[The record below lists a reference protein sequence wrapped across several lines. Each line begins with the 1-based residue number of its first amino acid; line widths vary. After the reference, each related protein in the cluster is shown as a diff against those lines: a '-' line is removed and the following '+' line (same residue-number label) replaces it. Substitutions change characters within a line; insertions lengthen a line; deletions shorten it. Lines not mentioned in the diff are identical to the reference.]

1 MNAHHTLHPRSG
13 ATPTPGKGI
22 KVAKGNS
29 FTLDSKPAP
38 HALALVHTKDEP
50 RIDSRV
56 LAVRLKKKRHQD
68 LFELVKRYEVQ
79 LLTLGKLLF
88 QTGAS
93 TGSRTG
99 QGERFA
105 LLNEDQAYFVL
116 TLSRNTPTVVA
127 LKLQLVKA
135 FSAARRNAHLRQ
147 AEYLPEYH
155 ALHDHV
161 AELARGSANQQHI
174 HANFS
179 RLVNKVAGIE
189 AGQRSRAPMAILA
202 TVCSVAARAMAD
214 ATDHRDGYQRAKAA
228 LMALAGLLPMA
239 QSIRSLDTTKVAA

>member
-1 MNAHHTLHPRSG
+1 VQSR
-13 ATPTPGKGI
+13 
-22 KVAKGNS
+22 
-29 FTLDSKPAP
+29 
-38 HALALVHTKDEP
+38 DEP

-56 LAVRLKKKRHQD
+56 LAYNLRGKHKSL
-68 LFELVKRYEVQ
+68 LELVRNYKTDFEA
-79 LLTLGKLLF
+79 LGKVPF
-88 QTGAS
+88 QTEALPS
-93 TGSRTG
+93 G
-99 QGERFA
+99 QSEKFVP
-105 LLNEDQAYFVL
+105 LTEDQAYLLL
-116 TLSRNTPTVVA
+116 TYTRNTARTRS

-155 ALHDHV
+155 ALHDQV
-161 AELARGSANQQHI
+161 AELARGSANQQRI

>member
-1 MNAHHTLHPRSG
+1 LTDHHQPHPTNGS
-13 ATPTPGKGI
+13 TPTPGKGI
-22 KVAKGNS
+22 EVAKGN
-29 FTLDSKPAP
+29 TSKVNSKSAP
-38 HALALVHTKDEP
+38 HALALVQSKDEP
-50 RIDSRV
+50 RIDSRL

-116 TLSRNTPTVVA
+116 TLSRNTHTVLG

-135 FSAARRNAHLRQ
+135 FSEARKNAQLRQ
-147 AEYLPEYH
+147 TEYLPEHH
-155 ALHDHV
+155 ALHDQV
-161 AELARGSANQQHI
+161 AELARGSQHQQRI

-179 RLVNKVAGIE
+179 RLVNKMVGIE
-189 AGQRSRAPMAILA
+189 AGQRSRASMATLA
-202 TVCSVAARAMAD
+202 TVCMVAARAMAG
-214 ATDHRDGYQRAKAA
+214 ATDHRDGYRLAKVA
-228 LMALAGLLPMA
+228 LQALQVLLPLEGRA
-239 QSIRSLDTTKVAA
+239 